1 MSSPHTKN
9 QVLNIYFSLY
19 VLLTVHLYIIL

>member
-1 MSSPHTKN
+1 MTA
-9 QVLNIYFSLY
+9 FRFY

>member
-1 MSSPHTKN
+1 
-9 QVLNIYFSLY
+9 VLAYIFYKLTDVSKFN